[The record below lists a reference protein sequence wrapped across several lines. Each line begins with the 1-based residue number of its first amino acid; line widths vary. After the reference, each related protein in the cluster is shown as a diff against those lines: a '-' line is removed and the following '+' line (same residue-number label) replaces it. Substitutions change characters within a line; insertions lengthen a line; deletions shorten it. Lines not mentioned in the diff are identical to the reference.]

1 MIQGDLDDL
10 ITELLAFDRNE
21 RLKSAEGELN

>member
-21 RLKSAEGELN
+21 RLKSGEGELN